1 MSKLVYK
8 NFVFLFIVQFSNYVL
23 PFLVIPLL
31 TRALGIEGF
40 GKYAYYIALPNLL
53 MIIIKFGFE
62 FSATR
67 QISIEEDNKERL
79 VRIVSSVY
87 LIRACLLVLMSA
99 LLFAII
105 SMFKPDQQMS
115 SLVLGGF
122 LLLLGQALLP
132 IWYFQGL
139 QQMKYVTFYTVTTK
153 IVYVGLLFLLISDV
167 QDYGLAVIIYG
178 LAFAVAGVASSL
190 HVFYQ
195 QKFRFTC
202 SMSDIKEQLVQAF
215 PFFTSRVCVTSYT
228 ASIVPILGH
237 IGTPT
242 QVAIYAA
249 SEKLY
254 MAAQSVM
261 YPLANALFP
270 HVAKHRDIALFKKLF
285 FIAIALFIVGGVIGY
300 FVAPHL
306 IIFLFGAD
314 FAAAVDI
321 FYLHMIALV
330 FVLPSIL
337 LGYPLLAALGFS
349 KEANNSVIFG
359 ALLFF
364 VLASFALYT
373 GVAGAE
379 YFVISVIIVEAV
391 VCLLR
396 GYFAMS
402 KVFLKKDKVEEDK

>member
-67 QISIEEDNKERL
+67 QISIEEGNREKVL
-79 VRIVSSVY
+79 RIASSVY
-87 LIRACLLVLMSA
+87 LIRACLLVCMSL

-105 SMFKPDQQMS
+105 TLFKPDEQIQ

-153 IVYVGLLFLLISDV
+153 IVYVGLLFMLISDK

-178 LAFAVAGVASSL
+178 LAFAVAGIASTL

-195 QKFRFTC
+195 LGFAFKC
-202 SMSDIKEQLVQAF
+202 SREDIKEQLCQAL

-237 IGTPT
+237 IATPT

-285 FIAIALFIVGGVIGY
+285 TVALVLFIVGGIAGY

-306 IIFLFGAD
+306 IIFLFGQE
-314 FAAAVDI
+314 FASAVDI
-321 FYLHMIALV
+321 FYLHMIALI
-330 FVLPSIL
+330 FVLPSIM

-349 KEANNSVIFG
+349 KEANNSVIIG
-359 ALLFF
+359 AVVFF
-364 VLASFALYT
+364 VLASIALYI

-379 YFVISVIIVEAV
+379 YFVISVIVVEAT
-391 VCLLR
+391 VCLIR
-396 GYFAMS
+396 GYFAMT
-402 KVFLKKDKVEEDK
+402 KVFVKKEKIKEAH